1 MVGIS
6 GRSLAIFWDTLAVPW
21 AVVGSLKLKAR

>member
-6 GRSLAIFWDTLAVPW
+6 GRSLAIFWETLAVPW
-21 AVVGSLKLKAR
+21 AVDDSVKLKAR